1 MERVSS
7 PKITGEN
14 IFVEKRRNLNEAP
27 MLLPMTEGEFLRQRA
42 IGKLTK
48 ELIKDVNEGGSLI
61 EPDSALG
68 PPRPRLR
75 DPHASTVPNNL
86 TTETGDDIPS
96 SKRFLLGS
104 KSIVICALLLLA
116 TGMSIGGEWTG
127 TNGLLEYWKLNNLP
141 SALEAIFAGS
151 STEKHSAQA
160 APAPDSSD
168 LAHQLNPAPDST
180 DLAHQLNMIAR
191 DVLLIQRNIKEL
203 ASAQAQIRTAQEQQ
217 LSDTQSQLA
226 ALRTQLTAKQKPQ
239 SAPPERRKFNRTDS
253 HYTWR

>member
-27 MLLPMTEGEFLRQRA
+27 MLSPMTEGEFLRQRTF
-42 IGKLTK
+42 GKLKK
-48 ELIKDVNEGGSLI
+48 ELIKDVDESGSLI
-61 EPDSALG
+61 EPDSGLG
-68 PPRPRLR
+68 PPLPRLR

-86 TTETGDDIPS
+86 TTETGYEIPS
-96 SKRFLLGS
+96 SKSPNKRFLLGS
-104 KSIVICALLLLA
+104 KGIVICAMLVLA
-116 TGMSIGGEWTG
+116 TGMSIGGEWAG
-127 TNGLLEYWKLNNLP
+127 TNGLIEYLKLNNLP

-160 APAPDSSD
+160 APAPDS
-168 LAHQLNPAPDST
+168 T

-191 DVLLIQRNIKEL
+191 DVLLIQQNIKEL

-226 ALRTQLTAKQKPQ
+226 ALRAQLTAKQKPL
-239 SAPPERRKFNRTDS
+239 SVPPERRKFNRTDS
-253 HYTWR
+253 HYIWR